1 MSEENKPT
9 LKSYGDNLVVCENG
23 AILDGAMPDK
33 IISVSD
39 TEKRFVY
46 GDRVFKLTWKYDE
59 ATKTKSDIMLEEL
72 KE

>member
-1 MSEENKPT
+1 MADRAA
-9 LKSYGDNLVVCENG
+9 LKAFGGNLVICENG

-46 GDRVFKLTWKYDE
+46 GNRVFKLTWKYDE

-72 KE
+72 EE